1 VYIAEYYN
9 NRIRKVTVSTGIITT
24 IAGSS
29 TSGSYS
35 GDNGA
40 ATSATLYNPYGVAV
54 DSSGI
59 PTTFFI
65 PNELLLIKLF
75 HVIQI

>member
-1 VYIAEYYN
+1 MVNLAPIGNVYIADYFN

-35 GDNGA
+35 GDGGA
-40 ATSATLYNPYGVAV
+40 ATSAALNNPAGVTLDA
-54 DSSGI
+54 SGMD
-59 PTTFFI
+59 T
-65 PNELLLIKLF
+65 
-75 HVIQI
+75 HA